1 MNATLSSVLVYKSS
15 VNNSKNGAV
24 LTKVSDKSPDKDFF
38 FTFFFPVFLSFLYC
52 IYLND

>member
-15 VNNSKNGAV
+15 VNNSKNDAV

-38 FTFFFPVFLSFLYC
+38 FTFFPVFLSFLYC